1 MMQYD
6 LKIWFMS
13 NSTTK
18 VSLEWELF
26 YFINTYLTISLV
38 DLNLFITHANFQDW
52 TTRARKLRVALTQ
65 LISKKHIMVG
75 SDTILAFEFD
85 LTLPQKLT

>member
-52 TTRARKLRVALTQ
+52 TTRAWNLRVALTQ

-75 SDTILAFEFD
+75 SDIILAFEFD